1 MGLSELIIRN
11 CKQQRLHH
19 HWQELFQVAR
29 SPFPARLTSGCP
41 LHWHT
46 AVDAAAGTQCTTV
59 QEVDVAV
66 KGYWVDQLWRLHAVV
81 NAAESRAAFERPPP
95 FFDHLPRCTFPHEPW
110 ALERVKIVPGHFRDG
125 TGIPISV
132 WKLLSDLFLQR
143 VADLLG
149 RVEAAENGQMSFLD
163 DALLPWDSGLS
174 RARWP
179 NCCKTSSL
187 FSVVEGSLC
196 G

>member
-1 MGLSELIIRN
+1 MRRKAGLHSS
-11 CKQQRLHH
+11 
-19 HWQELFQVAR
+19 A
-29 SPFPARLTSGCP
+29 
-41 LHWHT
+41 
-46 AVDAAAGTQCTTV
+46 
-59 QEVDVAV
+59 
-66 KGYWVDQLWRLHAVV
+66 
-81 NAAESRAAFERPPP
+81 PPP